1 MALSTLGQQKA
12 SLSHK
17 RVIYAICG
25 KYLGMFVDV
34 LITFFMFAIA
44 VVMLAGAGALLEQLA
59 GIPKLWGSVAVTVLT
74 VIIVCLDVKKVIGF
88 IGSVTP
94 LLAIMV
100 VIVSIFAIAS
110 RDVGM
115 ESLQLEAQ
123 SQHHG
128 AGTWFIAAL
137 LYVSY
142 NIVSGAP
149 FLVILGGQAVDRK
162 TALWGGIFGGVLLG
176 VIMLLNSG
184 CSE

>member
-94 LLAIMV
+94 LLAIIDRKSV
-100 VIVSIFAIAS
+100 VEGKSVSV
-110 RDVGM
+110 RVD
-115 ESLQLEAQ
+115 
-123 SQHHG
+123 
-128 AGTWFIAAL
+128 
-137 LYVSY
+137 
-142 NIVSGAP
+142 
-149 FLVILGGQAVDRK
+149 LGGRRIIK
-162 TALWGGIFGGVLLG
+162 KKIYKKEHT
-176 VIMLLNSG
+176 
-184 CSE
+184 